1 MEKSYIL
8 IETDN
13 NDSTFLIVKRELNGN
28 TVKFI
33 NRYFEIYILENY
45 LKDSLISR
53 ETQVINASSQ
63 YEALTK
69 FRKIYNDLYK
79 RAGKDYYEKVISF

>member
-1 MEKSYIL
+1 MERSYIL

-13 NDSTFLIVKRELNGN
+13 NDSTFLIVKRQIDGN

-45 LKDSLISR
+45 LKDSLTSK
-53 ETQVINASSQ
+53 EKLVIDATSQ
-63 YEALTK
+63 CEALSK
-69 FRKIYNDLYK
+69 FKTIYNELYK
-79 RAGKDYYEKVISF
+79 RAGKDYYEKTISF